1 MAELEYWQRG
11 PVEGISPLLQPVAHA
26 LLQSLHE
33 VGQAVQGLSSDE
45 LRSRPANVAS
55 VGFHLRHL
63 PGMLDRLFTYAR
75 DEGLS
80 DEQMNRLSEEGEV
93 PPDASPDTLLN
104 AYREQVDRCLQQLH
118 ETSESELT
126 EPRYVGRK
134 RLPSTVLGLLFHG
147 AEHAQRH
154 TGQLLVTAR
163 IVSSRASAQE

>member
-11 PVEGISPLLQPVAHA
+11 PVDGVPPLLQPVAHA

-33 VGQAVQGLSSDE
+33 VGQAVEGLAYDE
-45 LRSRPANVAS
+45 LEARPANVAS

-75 DEGLS
+75 GETLS
-80 DEQMNRLSEEGEV
+80 DAQMRSLSEEGQ
-93 PPDASPDTLLN
+93 PSPDHTAEALLGR
-104 AYREQVDRCLQQLH
+104 YRDQVDRCLEQLRR
-118 ETSESELT
+118 TDESELT

-134 RLPSTVLGLLFHG
+134 RLPSTVQGLIFHG

-154 TGQLLVTAR
+154 TGQLLVTVR
-163 IVSSRASAQE
+163 IVRAGH